1 MELLRLKRMLS
12 KYSYYRDEFN
22 ETEYLFKEYSNEFNT
37 SFGRLNEPETDKPNH
52 ETEPETSK
60 TKPETFETN
69 ETSETDPETNE
80 TETEPKI
87 TLKSETIVKLYRKLS
102 LITHPDKKGGSVEIF
117 NQVNSEYSKGN
128 TIGLLLLAQE
138 HKLDLLDFSK
148 DYSEADFENN
158 LKVLADSSARIKSS
172 LAWVWQ
178 SADSAKRQELQT
190 RFGFKKL

>member
-37 SFGRLNEPETDKPNH
+37 SFGRLNEPKTKP
-52 ETEPETSK
+52 EPETSK
-60 TKPETFETN
+60 PEPETFEN
-69 ETSETDPETNE
+69 ENEINETNE
-80 TETEPKI
+80 TE
-87 TLKSETIVKLYRKLS
+87 LKTKNETIVKLYRKLS

-138 HKLDLLDFSK
+138 HKLNLLDFSK
-148 DYSEADFENN
+148 DYSEVDFEND
-158 LKVLADSSARIKSS
+158 LKLLADSSARIKSS

>member
-22 ETEYLFKEYSNEFNT
+22 ETEYLFKEYSTKFNT
-37 SFGRLNEPETDKPNH
+37 SFLPIQKPETNEPEINEIIPETQTT
-52 ETEPETSK
+52 ESISETTEPETI
-60 TKPETFETN
+60 PETE
-69 ETSETDPETNE
+69 
-80 TETEPKI
+80 I
-87 TLKSETIVKLYRKLS
+87 KSDLINKMYRKLS